1 MQDETEEDDEQEPL
15 VDFIDEGELLIILA
29 ALPGIKKDDIELR
42 VTETCL
48 TVSVDAESFEW
59 YDEFKLPAKVKP
71 NSARASYKNGVL
83 EIKLEKLEKIIKNK

>member
-1 MQDETEEDDEQEPL
+1 
-15 VDFIDEGELLIILA
+15 LA

-71 NSARASYKNGVL
+71 KSAWASYKNGVL
-83 EIKLEKLEKIIKNK
+83 EIKLEKLGKIIKNK